1 MFRYF
6 STICLTPNSQSVFR
20 AGVLLNIH
28 SFCYLAFLK
37 KRTFIKSKF
46 VMDLEYI
53 FWDWT
58 LLVIGFEKKNN
69 SFATSLTIKLI
80 KKIQILFN

>member
-1 MFRYF
+1 
-6 STICLTPNSQSVFR
+6 
-20 AGVLLNIH
+20 
-28 SFCYLAFLK
+28 
-37 KRTFIKSKF
+37 
-46 VMDLEYI
+46 MDLECI
-53 FWDWT
+53 FWYWT